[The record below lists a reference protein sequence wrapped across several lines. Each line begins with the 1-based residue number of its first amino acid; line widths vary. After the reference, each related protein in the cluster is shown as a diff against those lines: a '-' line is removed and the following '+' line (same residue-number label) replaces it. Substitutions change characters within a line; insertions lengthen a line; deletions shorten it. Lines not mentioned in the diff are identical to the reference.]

1 MARKAAGAAAHV
13 GLSLHSSSPSSL
25 SLAVEAVEAGS
36 GRRELR
42 RQGGN
47 KRAVRPDQGGASGRH
62 LADKRGAESE
72 GGGIECEGEARGQR
86 RRTTEEKIGAGDMT
100 RELG

>member
-1 MARKAAGAAAHV
+1 M
-13 GLSLHSSSPSSL
+13 
-25 SLAVEAVEAGS
+25 EAVEAGS

-47 KRAVRPDQGGASGRH
+47 KRAVRPDQGGALGRRP
-62 LADKRGAESE
+62 ADKRGAESE
-72 GGGIECEGEARGQR
+72 GERLECEGEARGQR